1 MSEAIINS
9 SMINIGQNT
18 RKVNTGASIRGSN
31 INSKETLTMNIKEA
45 VWIRD
50 NRKCIFCNLTVP
62 IDSAKSRFIKK
73 SEGGLDIP
81 ENLVTACDECN
92 FKFQYGYQQEEL
104 SIIAEKYLKNYYKDN
119 WNKEKLYISK
129 EEDMKRR
136 NKRC

>member
-9 SMINIGQNT
+9 SMINIGQKA
-18 RKVNTGASIRGSN
+18 RKVNRGANIRGSN
-31 INSKETLTMNIKEA
+31 ANSKETLTMSIKEA

-50 NRKCIFCNLTVP
+50 NKKCIFCNLTVS
-62 IDSAKSRFIKK
+62 IECAKSRFIKN
-73 SEGGLDIP
+73 SEGGLAIP
-81 ENLVTACDECN
+81 ENIVTACDECN

-104 SIIAEKYLKNYYKDN
+104 AIVAEKHLKNYYKDN
-119 WNKEKLYISK
+119 WSKEKLYISK